1 MDRLQAMQ
9 TFIAV
14 AEAGGFTA
22 AAERLG
28 LPKASVSQRVAAL
41 ETHLGTRLL
50 QRSTRRVALTDDG
63 RAYYAQCLRLL
74 ADLETVEAGLRGPTA
89 GLASPRGLL
98 RVDTLPS
105 VAQWVIAPALADFAD
120 RYPQMSLQI
129 GSTDRVVDLL
139 EDGVDCA
146 IRGGPLPDSSL
157 VARRLC
163 TVHMGVYA
171 SPDYLATHPV
181 PHTPAEAAT
190 HRWVGRFQG
199 AEGRVLRWEKTGAP
213 RTEAIEM
220 PRPSVTFAFNE
231 GEAAVA
237 ASVAGL
243 GLVVAPPFAVETE
256 LRRDQLTPVLP
267 EWQLGRSA
275 LSAVYPSQRHLSP
288 RLRCFVDWI
297 DEIVQKHPSLAL
309 TPEAAAQRWAS
320 GHGTT

>member
-28 LPKASVSQRVAAL
+28 LPKASVSQRVSAL
-41 ETHLGTRLL
+41 ESHLGTRLL

-63 RAYYAQCLRLL
+63 RAYYVQCLRLL
-74 ADLETVEAGLRGPTA
+74 ADIEAVEDALRGQAP
-89 GLASPRGLL
+89 GFASPSGLL

-105 VAQWVIAPALADFAD
+105 VAKGVIAPALPDFTA
-120 RYPQMSLQI
+120 RFPRMSLQI

-163 TVHMGVYA
+163 TVHMGLYA
-171 SPDYLATHPV
+171 SPAYLDAHPA
-181 PHTPAEAAT
+181 PRTPAEALK
-190 HRWVGRFQG
+190 HRWVGRFQ
-199 AEGRVLRWEKTGAP
+199 APEGRVLRWEKTGTVAVE
-213 RTEAIEM
+213 TIEM
-220 PRPSVTFAFNE
+220 PRPAASIAFNE

-243 GLVVAPPFAVETE
+243 GLVIAPPFAVEDSV
-256 LRRDQLTPVLP
+256 RRGQLTPILP
-267 EWQLGRSA
+267 GWQLGRSA
-275 LSAVYPSQRHLSP
+275 LSVVYPSQRHLSP
-288 RLRCFVDWI
+288 RLRGFVDWI
-297 DEIVQKHPSLAL
+297 DGVVQQHPSLAL
-309 TPEAAAQRWAS
+309 TPEAAARRWAS
-320 GHGTT
+320 GAALP